1 MCRHEAIPEPWRSF
15 LNELDEIAVT
25 TVRLDC
31 IGGFV
36 VTMLY
41 GLNRPTADVDVLE
54 IAPQAAADAFSQV
67 ALLGGP
73 LFRKYGVYLD
83 RVTVAQPPYEYES
96 RLREMFPGVLKN
108 LRLMALDPYDLALTK
123 LERNIERDRSD
134 VRYLARIIPFDLEL
148 LCDRY
153 KHELRPY
160 LGNPK
165 REDLTLKLWIEAIQ
179 EDRAIE
185 STTSTNAVNRNE
197 ATSFDE

>member
-1 MCRHEAIPEPWRSF
+1 MSPREAIPEPWRSF
-15 LNELDEIAVT
+15 LNELDRIAT
-25 TVRLDC
+25 STVRLDC

-41 GLNRPTADVDVLE
+41 GLSRPTADVDVLE
-54 IAPQAAADAFSQV
+54 IAPRSAADAFSQV
-67 ALLGGP
+67 AMLGGP

-96 RLREMFPGVLKN
+96 RLREMFPEAFQN

-134 VRYLARIIPFDLEL
+134 VRYLARAIPFDLEL
-148 LCDRY
+148 LRDRY
-153 KHELRPY
+153 EKELRPY

-165 REDLTLKLWIEAIQ
+165 REDLTLQLWIEAIE
-179 EDRAIE
+179 EDRA
-185 STTSTNAVNRNE
+185 V
-197 ATSFDE
+197 